1 MLVNSFFIG
10 LRKSVLSRPFC
21 GYDLKN
27 NVSFKKKSALVQNRR
42 WIMSILD
49 VCCLSETKTFE
60 QFSDFL
66 AFTLSSKNSHQFG
79 QNQLTDKFHHSIESW
94 EWGEEDRTWAG
105 GLRRLWRPP
114 KRRNISLPNS
124 LATVVYNDFQR
135 PGFMSSI
142 LLVYVRI
149 FNQWLSCLNWTEILN
164 V

>member
-1 MLVNSFFIG
+1 MFIYSCIG

-21 GYDLKN
+21 GYYLKN

-79 QNQLTDKFHHSIESW
+79 QNQPTDKFHHSIESW

-105 GLRRLWRPP
+105 GLRRFWRPP
-114 KRRNISLPNS
+114 KRRNISLPNL
-124 LATVVYNDFQR
+124 LATVV
-135 PGFMSSI
+135 
-142 LLVYVRI
+142 L
-149 FNQWLSCLNWTEILN
+149 CLGKFVKLRSVVWDHLWYITNTRHPEPKTPAL
-164 V
+164 

>member
-1 MLVNSFFIG
+1 M
-10 LRKSVLSRPFC
+10 
-21 GYDLKN
+21 
-27 NVSFKKKSALVQNRR
+27 QNRR

-60 QFSDFL
+60 QFSDLL

-79 QNQLTDKFHHSIESW
+79 QNQPTDKFHHSIESW

-124 LATVVYNDFQR
+124 LATVVSEGR
-135 PGFMSSI
+135 
-142 LLVYVRI
+142 VRI
-149 FNQWLSCLNWTEILN
+149 KTEKGRTHWLCLLCMLVSRLILSEVCRYYICITTSGITIN
-164 V
+164 TQYSNSDTDQHFLTWGCMWMTK

>member
-1 MLVNSFFIG
+1 M
-10 LRKSVLSRPFC
+10 
-21 GYDLKN
+21 
-27 NVSFKKKSALVQNRR
+27 SFKKKSALVQNRR

-79 QNQLTDKFHHSIESW
+79 QNQPTDKFHHSIESW

-124 LATVVYNDFQR
+124 LATVVGATCHILPWNND
-135 PGFMSSI
+135 I
-142 LLVYVRI
+142 I
-149 FNQWLSCLNWTEILN
+149 NEILMFLFFYMN
-164 V
+164 PFFSLKCVWFLVTFTGECNYLQYNCYVNREM